1 MSRAGLLAQF
11 KRTLQTATVTKPF
24 DKVLIANRGE
34 IACRVMK
41 TCRSLGIK
49 TVAVHSDVDDRAL
62 HVRMADEAICV
73 GPAPSN
79 QSYLD
84 MEAIVNAAV
93 STGSQAVHP
102 GYGFL
107 SENCKFAQL
116 LEERGIA
123 FIGPKEKA
131 IQAMGDK
138 IESKIIARAAG
149 VNCIPG
155 YDGVV
160 EDDVAAVTIAN
171 QVGYPVMIKASAGGG
186 GKGMRVAWNDAEVR
200 EGFKL
205 SSEEAAASFGDDRLL
220 IERFIDNP
228 RHVEIQIL
236 ADSQGNCIYLN
247 ERECSIQRRN
257 QKVVEEAPS
266 PFITPEVRKAMGE
279 QAVLL
284 SQAVNYQ
291 SAGTVEFLVD
301 TQMNF
306 FFLEMN
312 TRLQVE
318 HPITE
323 CITGVDIV
331 DEMLRVAAGYPLSYT
346 QSDIGIKGWAM
357 ECRVYAEDPVR
368 YLPSVGLLTK
378 YTEPGVSHNT
388 ADLGVRCDS
397 GIVEGSSI
405 SIHYDPMISKLVTYA
420 PTRQEAIDHMEKALD
435 EYVIDGITHNT
446 PLLREILGNERFKS
460 GNISTKFLDEE
471 YPQGYSGGDLTP
483 EQKSELI
490 PSLSVLHHMK
500 MNRAVTDGRFE
511 YIISCDEDKVSVTV
525 NVQKGDYTVTFE
537 DTTVTVSPS
546 GGVFGAL
553 QEFKLNSA
561 NTVALQH
568 LQFDGL

>member
-1 MSRAGLLAQF
+1 
-11 KRTLQTATVTKPF
+11 
-24 DKVLIANRGE
+24 
-34 IACRVMK
+34 
-41 TCRSLGIK
+41 
-49 TVAVHSDVDDRAL
+49 
-62 HVRMADEAICV
+62 
-73 GPAPSN
+73 
-79 QSYLD
+79 
-84 MEAIVNAAV
+84 
-93 STGSQAVHP
+93 
-102 GYGFL
+102 
-107 SENCKFAQL
+107 
-116 LEERGIA
+116 
-123 FIGPKEKA
+123 
-131 IQAMGDK
+131 
-138 IESKIIARAAG
+138 
-149 VNCIPG
+149 
-155 YDGVV
+155 
-160 EDDVAAVTIAN
+160 
-171 QVGYPVMIKASAGGG
+171 
-186 GKGMRVAWNDAEVR
+186 MRVAWNDDEVR

-306 FFLEMN
+306 YFLEMN

-368 YLPSVGLLTK
+368 YLPSIGLLTK

-388 ADLGVRCDS
+388 AELGVRCDS

-460 GNISTKFLDEE
+460 GDISTKFLEEE
-471 YPQGYSGGDLTP
+471 YPQGYSGGDLTS
-483 EQKSELI
+483 EQKGELI

-511 YIISCDEDKVSVTV
+511 YIISCDEDKVPVTV

-537 DTTVTVSPS
+537 DTTVTVHPS

-553 QEFKLNSA
+553 QEFELNSA

-568 LQFDGL
+568 LHFDGVTHTLRYRCCKRQITVLTPLQQRFMDTMPVKVKEDTSNLLISPMPGSLSSISVEEGDEVLEGTEVAVVVAMKMNNSLKAPKSGKIKKIWASVGDVVEGDQKILEFY